1 MEVTESQDFDGLL
14 INGQKRSIEEFQ
26 KLLELRKMVGAKSSV
41 RGLAVQSAIPIGAG
55 LGSSGALCTA
65 LAKLH
70 TDADP
75 ERVARAAWEGE
86 KLFHGRPSGV
96 DPFTIAAGCPIVYRA
111 SDQNWR
117 PLALEKFRRAELC
130 FVLKDTG
137 LRHSTVQVIQAVSRV
152 REQTPL
158 IWEDLMDALATNAE
172 GMVRAFEENPG
183 VELGRLMNDSHF
195 RLIQLGVSCD
205 ELDST
210 VEELRNAGAL
220 GAKLTGA
227 GRGGFVLSLFRKD
240 AAAELAQQ
248 PGCLVHAL

>member
-1 MEVTESQDFDGLL
+1 MEVTESQEFDGLV

-26 KLLELRKMVGAKSSV
+26 KLLELRKMVGAKTSV

-70 TDADP
+70 TDSDP

-117 PLALEKFRRAELC
+117 PLALEKFRKAELC

-172 GMVRAFEENPG
+172 NMVRAFEENPG

-227 GRGGFVLSLFRKD
+227 GRGGFVLSLFRKE
-240 AAAELAQQ
+240 AAAELGKQA
-248 PGCLVHAL
+248 GCIVHAP